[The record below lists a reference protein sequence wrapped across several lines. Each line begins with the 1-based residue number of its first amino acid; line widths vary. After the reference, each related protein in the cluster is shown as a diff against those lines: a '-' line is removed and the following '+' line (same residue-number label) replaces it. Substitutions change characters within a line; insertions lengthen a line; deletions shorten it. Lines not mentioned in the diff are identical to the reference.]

1 MFSNTDRI
9 YDLEQVRSADAPYMA
24 VHAVG
29 YTYTLHRHHHA
40 RSDDPRSGASGVLI
54 AGDHNGT
61 HIDALCHQAES
72 MTMHGSV
79 QVDGCVQTSTGFA
92 AMGAETIE
100 PILGRGVLLDVA
112 RHDGV
117 PFLPLETLVSRDDLE
132 AVAAAQG
139 TPINSGDVVLVRT
152 GAGAIW
158 DTPADYIRAAGIAA
172 DASAWLADLGSGRS
186 VRTISRGISI
196 PRRSIRRR
204 KPRSLVTSSCWSV
217 MVSTSSRTSI
227 WRNSRMIV
235 SMRSPL
241 SACRPSSRA
250 QPALRCVRWPWYA
263 AHKTRKVEPN

>member
-72 MTMHGSV
+72 MTMHGGV

-117 PFLPLETLVSRDDLE
+117 PFLPLETLVSRDHLE

-172 DASAWLADLGSGRS
+172 DASAWLADLGVRAVGADNIAWDLDSPKIDPTTETSFPGHVILLVRHGIHIIENLYLEELAHDRVYAFTFICLPPKLKGATGAPARPMAVVRS
-186 VRTISRGISI
+186 S
-196 PRRSIRRR
+196 
-204 KPRSLVTSSCWSV
+204 
-217 MVSTSSRTSI
+217 
-227 WRNSRMIV
+227 
-235 SMRSPL
+235 
-241 SACRPSSRA
+241 
-250 QPALRCVRWPWYA
+250 
-263 AHKTRKVEPN
+263 

>member
-1 MFSNTDRI
+1 MFSSTDRI

-40 RSDDPRSGASGVLI
+40 RPEDPRSGASGVLI

-72 MTMHGSV
+72 MALHGGV

-92 AMGAETIE
+92 SMGAETIE

-112 RHDGV
+112 GHRGV
-117 PFLPLETLVSRDDLE
+117 PFLPLETTVSRDDLE

-139 TPINSGDVVLVRT
+139 TSIHSGDVVLVRT

-158 DTPADYIRAAGIAA
+158 DTPTDYIRAAGMAA
-172 DASAWLADLGSGRS
+172 SASAWLADLGVRAVGADNIAWDLDSSKIDPTTETSMPGHIILLVRHGIHIIENLYLEELAHDRVYAFTFICLPPKLKGATGAPVRPVALVRS
-186 VRTISRGISI
+186 D
-196 PRRSIRRR
+196 
-204 KPRSLVTSSCWSV
+204 
-217 MVSTSSRTSI
+217 
-227 WRNSRMIV
+227 
-235 SMRSPL
+235 
-241 SACRPSSRA
+241 
-250 QPALRCVRWPWYA
+250 
-263 AHKTRKVEPN
+263 